1 MRPLLRDL
9 QLGLSG
15 LYDLPVPHDV
25 EDFLVTD
32 HALLHALTCGQ
43 PGRPVDEK
51 LIVQESDGGLD
62 LALYLDPG
70 VLARLDAAD
79 PRRELSGLNLA
90 DFWTVLEGISH
101 FLYLAWN
108 ASHDKPVTLLEL
120 EMQAEVDKYVSTRLL
135 LAGQPTTALGRPL
148 LDRLFVDTVL
158 VPALDAAEQDRYRA
172 ASHLAGRYCAS
183 LESRYPVGGL
193 VPEMVRELR
202 AFYRLSQ
209 SAKVSRIRAANLA

>member
-1 MRPLLRDL
+1 MLPLLRDL

-25 EDFLVTD
+25 HDFLVTD
-32 HALLHALTCGQ
+32 QALLHVLTCGQ

-51 LIVQESDGGLD
+51 LIVQETDGSLD
-62 LALYLDPG
+62 LALYLDPR

-79 PRRELSGLNLA
+79 PRRELSGRNLA

-135 LAGQPTTALGRPL
+135 LAGRSAAALGRPL

-158 VPALDAAEQDRYRA
+158 MPALDTAEQDRYRA

-183 LESRYPVGGL
+183 LENRYPAERL

-202 AFYRLSQ
+202 GFYRLPQ
-209 SAKVSRIRAANLA
+209 AAKVSRIRAANFA